1 MFGELRYR
9 AHHLSDRVHYTI
21 ESAYLHTA
29 ALLALLGLVVFY
41 LVLLAAK

>member
-1 MFGELRYR
+1 MFGEFRYR

-21 ESAYLHTA
+21 ESAYLHTG
-29 ALLALLGLVVFY
+29 ALLMLLGIAVFY